1 MRKNMMCPFFV
12 RLRKRRLWT
21 KAISFLEIIQ
31 YDPTDYFI
39 DGNGQFTFLIGKGV
53 LDVLLRHGREGVASV
68 SGIDVFIDTS
78 LPIAA
83 PVT

>member
-1 MRKNMMCPFFV
+1 M
-12 RLRKRRLWT
+12 
-21 KAISFLEIIQ
+21 
-31 YDPTDYFI
+31 
-39 DGNGQFTFLIGKGV
+39 

-83 PVT
+83 PGDLKACLGLWVVGINFLVSRKIMDGSFRTL